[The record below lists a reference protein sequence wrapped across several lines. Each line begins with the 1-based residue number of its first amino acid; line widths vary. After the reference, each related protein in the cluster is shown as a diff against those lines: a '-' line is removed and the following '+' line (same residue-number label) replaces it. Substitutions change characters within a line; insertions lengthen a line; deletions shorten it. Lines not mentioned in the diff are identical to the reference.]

1 MWAMNNLRKGEW
13 FLLIAEA
20 ESNKILPLKME
31 FLMTSI
37 FTISGVTFTRWR
49 GKSDISK
56 VGCRIS
62 LGIFSPLAFLGKV
75 TLSLIGKAL
84 SFNRKFWARPEAS
97 RPAESTWMLYS
108 IQMNTK
114 CCSVL
119 AKATNAQSACL
130 LAGKNKGCMVEYV
143 FKPMTHGSCR
153 LETFDKPVSQSSS
166 QNYICIYVKLIYI
179 YIYTHTHIYISTHK
193 TH

>member
-1 MWAMNNLRKGEW
+1 M
-13 FLLIAEA
+13 
-20 ESNKILPLKME
+20 
-31 FLMTSI
+31 
-37 FTISGVTFTRWR
+37 FTRWR

-56 VGCRIS
+56 VGCRIP
-62 LGIFSPLAFLGKV
+62 LGIFSPLALLGKV

-97 RPAESTWMLYS
+97 RLAESMWMLYS

-114 CCSVL
+114 CCGVL
-119 AKATNAQSACL
+119 AKASSAQSACL
-130 LAGKNKGCMVEYV
+130 LAVKNKGRMVKYV

-153 LETFDKPVSQSSS
+153 LETFDKPVSQSWS

-179 YIYTHTHIYISTHK
+179 YIYIYIFQPTRLTSK
-193 TH
+193 